1 MGLHACREYATSWSL
16 LPVAVRVA
24 KGLGLPSNYTKLD
37 SPVGQ
42 EVSRRVW
49 FSIAVLD
56 SKTSMDR
63 GIAPLLGADELQSIP
78 SIKDDSDVSFCWV
91 THQATICVKK
101 LCDGSKSWETKLA
114 LLTEFDQTMKTYC
127 TFLQL
132 TNDPFAQFTAFA
144 TQDIALNMQLMAR
157 RPPYRCKQSSIPSW
171 DDFDILKTTTE
182 VLERSLQKSNES
194 TFAPWAWFARAWVK
208 WHALAVCLA
217 ELCTPRRDE
226 LADRAYAAAKHAFDH
241 YASLVSRPDS
251 GMLWKPVAKLYRR
264 VQRLRGDAYRKSIIL
279 HQSPRHDLS
288 PLDVLANPF
297 TGNVNST
304 VDWIDDCAGLQND
317 QLNEFHLDENDPWLT
332 WNLFLEDA
340 NEVDLFDDGYRSVQT
355 SAIGF

>member
-1 MGLHACREYATSWSL
+1 MGLHACREYAASWTL

-24 KGLGLPSNYTKLD
+24 KGLGLPSNYTKLE
-37 SPVGQ
+37 SIIEQ

-49 FSIAVLD
+49 YSISVLD

-63 GIAPLLGADELQSIP
+63 GIAPLLSADELQCIP
-78 SIKDDSDVSFCWV
+78 SIKVDSVSFCWV

-144 TQDIALNMQLMAR
+144 TQDMALNMQLMAR
-157 RPPYRCKQSSIPSW
+157 RPPYRCKQSPIPSW

-182 VLERSLQKSNES
+182 VLERSLQNSDEP

-241 YASLVSRPDS
+241 YAGLVSRPDA
-251 GMLWKPVAKLYRR
+251 GMLWKPVVKLYRR
-264 VQRLRGDAYRKSIIL
+264 VQRLRGDADRQCTV
-279 HQSPRHDLS
+279 HQTLKDDLS
-288 PLDVLANPF
+288 LLDDLASPLAK
-297 TGNVNST
+297 NVNGT
-304 VDWIDDCAGLQND
+304 VDWIYDGANFEYE
-317 QLNEFHLDENDPWLT
+317 QLNEFHFDENDPWLT

-340 NEVDLFDDGYRSVQT
+340 NGVDLFSGGR
-355 SAIGF
+355 